1 MTSLAA
7 LTATTPNLPCRTD
20 PTAFFSPDPTERQ
33 HAARQCH
40 RCPLLLACMQYALA
54 NQERFG
60 VWAGVDFAARAI
72 GCGTE
77 RAYQIHKRR
86 KEQVC
91 PQCQAAHDEAI
102 DDNRRR
108 LLAEAHAAGG
118 TARGHRMHRRL
129 GEASCVPCKAA
140 QARQSKARRE
150 MERAAGDRARAEW
163 DARKAA
169 GVVPGAQAGA
179 QSLAIAS

>member
-1 MTSLAA
+1 MTSLAT

-54 NQERFG
+54 NDERHG
-60 VWAGVDFAARAI
+60 VWGGVDFAARAI

-91 PQCQAAHDEAI
+91 PQCQAAHDEAV

-108 LLAEAHAAGG
+108 LLVEAHTAGG
-118 TARGHRMHRRL
+118 TVRGYWMHRRL
-129 GEASCVPCKAA
+129 GEAACVPCKAA

-150 MERAAGDRARAEW
+150 QQRAAGDRARAAW
-163 DARKAA
+163 DARKATEALRGAPA
-169 GVVPGAQAGA
+169 GVQP
-179 QSLAIAS
+179 ASCAA